1 MSGRAAKAASEIARV
16 NAFFPIMPLLGN
28 RLAAK
33 RPFEGLTVGVSAH
46 LTSFVGALLQ
56 ELALGGGRFV
66 VCGASEA
73 TTDGSVVE
81 LLRSAGMVVHSA
93 GSRKDHQMLVLDE
106 EPDLL
111 VDAGANLIGT
121 LLARRPEAA
130 AQLRGAVELTK
141 SGSERLKGLQPPFP
155 VIDLNEG
162 RLKPGVENRH
172 GVGEGL
178 WQAVQQ
184 LTGVHL
190 SGRRV
195 GVIGYGPV
203 GRGLAAYAR
212 AGGAAVEVVERD
224 PILQLVA
231 HYDGYPTPTLEDALK
246 RVGLVVT
253 ATGGRGV
260 IGPEELRPARQGL
273 VLINAGHGDHEIDV
287 VGIKG
292 ASAAYDQIADKVV
305 AYQLEDGP
313 RVIVLAD
320 GHPLNI
326 VMNAGSPEPL
336 LVHFAALGLAL
347 ERLTQGGLPPGV
359 MVVPAELEADAARL
373 ALKALGR
380 AHG

>member
-1 MSGRAAKAASEIARV
+1 
-16 NAFFPIMPLLGN
+16 
-28 RLAAK
+28 
-33 RPFEGLTVGVSAH
+33 
-46 LTSFVGALLQ
+46 
-56 ELALGGGRFV
+56 
-66 VCGASEA
+66 
-73 TTDGSVVE
+73 
-81 LLRSAGMVVHSA
+81 
-93 GSRKDHQMLVLDE
+93 
-106 EPDLL
+106 
-111 VDAGANLIGT
+111 
-121 LLARRPEAA
+121 
-130 AQLRGAVELTK
+130 
-141 SGSERLKGLQPPFP
+141 
-155 VIDLNEG
+155 
-162 RLKPGVENRH
+162 
-172 GVGEGL
+172 
-178 WQAVQQ
+178 
-184 LTGVHL
+184 
-190 SGRRV
+190 V